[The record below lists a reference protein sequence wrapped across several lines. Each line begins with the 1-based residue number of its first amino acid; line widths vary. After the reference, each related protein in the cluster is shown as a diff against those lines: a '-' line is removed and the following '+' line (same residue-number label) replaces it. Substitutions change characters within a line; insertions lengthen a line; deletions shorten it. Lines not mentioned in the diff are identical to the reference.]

1 MEFLNLLVHK
11 IYIIIVDSLQ
21 TILLVASVILIFYV
35 FLIRP
40 HEVTGFSM
48 FPTYDNKEM
57 LLTFLP
63 DKNIKK
69 LHHGD
74 VIVFYSPVEPE
85 KLYIKRVIG
94 MPGDTVMVQDGQ
106 VSLNG
111 APLSEPYLRST
122 VATYGGAFLPNGQ
135 TATVDPGTLFMMGDN
150 RENSSDSRE
159 WGFLKED
166 RIVGRSVARIFPPQH
181 FNLIKN
187 PYAESK

>member
-1 MEFLNLLVHK
+1 MGFLSLLVHK
-11 IYIIIVDSLQ
+11 VYIIIVDSLQ

-48 FPTYDNKEM
+48 FPTYDNKEL

-63 DKNIKK
+63 DKSIAK

-94 MPGDTVMVQDGQ
+94 MPGDAVMIQDGH
-106 VSLNG
+106 VFLNG
-111 APLSEPYLRST
+111 TLLSEPYLRST
-122 VATYGGAFLPNGQ
+122 VMTYGGAFLPNGQ
-135 TATVDPGTLFMMGDN
+135 STTVDPGTLFMMGDN
-150 RENSSDSRE
+150 RPNSSDSRE

-187 PYAESK
+187 PYTSK